1 MEIHDIV
8 TSFLALIAILI
19 SCTALYF
26 SWRFGRVQ
34 NKVNLIAIEKNQAEN
49 LAATQADIVCHL
61 GPFDKHQ
68 KFRLINHGQ
77 SEARNIRLEFF
88 DCNAFLMQS
97 DLDEKLPVRELASGE
112 SVSFI
117 AVISCDNKPTTEI
130 NIVWDD
136 DNGVNNKKNVII
148 HLFG

>member
-1 MEIHDIV
+1 MEANNII
-8 TSFLALIAILI
+8 TWILSAIAILL

-26 SWRFGRVQ
+26 SWRFGKVQ
-34 NKVNLIAIEKNQAEN
+34 NEANLITIRKDKVEQ
-49 LAATQADIVCHL
+49 LAATQADVTYNL
-61 GPFDKHQ
+61 DSPGKHQ
-68 KFRLINHGQ
+68 KFRLINQGQ

-88 DCNAFLMQS
+88 DDNAFLMQS

-117 AVISCDNKPTTEI
+117 AVVSCDNEPTTEI

-136 DNGVNNKKNVII
+136 DNGVNNKKNII
-148 HLFG
+148 VHLF

>member
-1 MEIHDIV
+1 METKDIV
-8 TSFLALIAILI
+8 TWFLSVIAILL

-34 NKVNLIAIEKNQAEN
+34 NEVNLITIRKDNAEQI
-49 LAATQADIVCHL
+49 AATQADVTYNL
-61 GPFDKHQ
+61 ESPGKYQ
-68 KFRLINHGQ
+68 KFQLVNQGR

-88 DCNAFLMQS
+88 DDNAFLIQS
-97 DLDEKLPVRELASGE
+97 DLDEKLPIRELASGK

-117 AVISCDNKPTTEI
+117 AAISCDNKPTTEI

-136 DNGVNNKKNVII
+136 DNAVNNKKNVIV